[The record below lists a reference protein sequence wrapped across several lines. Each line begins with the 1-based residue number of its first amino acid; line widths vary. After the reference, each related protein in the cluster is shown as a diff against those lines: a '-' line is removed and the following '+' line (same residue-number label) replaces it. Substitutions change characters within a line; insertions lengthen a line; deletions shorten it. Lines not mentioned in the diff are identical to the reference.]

1 MSKITESM
9 ILECY
14 EVYKAGRRECFPEGM
29 NESSARMTMY
39 WLDSMLRTYKPDKR
53 NGSYMQHE
61 VVLKK
66 IKQDFDSEKARKA
79 ALTRIDVVTSPRLI
93 TLLESYI
100 DPAPSGNEK

>member
-1 MSKITESM
+1 M

-14 EVYKAGRRECFPEGM
+14 KAYKADKRECFPKGM

-53 NGSYMQHE
+53 SGSYMQHE
-61 VVLKK
+61 VVLRK
-66 IKQDFDSEKARKA
+66 IKQDYSSEKARRA
-79 ALTRIDVVTSPRLI
+79 ALTRIDVVTSLPLIRL
-93 TLLESYI
+93 LKSYI